1 MKKSYALTLVAASIT
16 SLVLQ
21 GFATAGP
28 IKSTA
33 TLTQAGLYE
42 PTSIYNGLQAT
53 TDNNIG
59 WTHSPVA
66 SGGGADD
73 LTGLGFWNGA
83 SIYMTWS
90 GIQTIT
96 GVDLTSYGPLKPG
109 VGSTPYVDPDRIAIL
124 GLKDGGTVGNNA
136 DYTEVLYAPGSFS
149 WTGPSSNYSGGQ
161 VFSVSGLNVSTTS
174 LRIVFASSLGAW
186 SQLGEVD
193 VYGAPQDLSSTA
205 TLTQAGLAYPTGLNG
220 LLATTDNKIGW
231 ENSPIASGGGTDD
244 LTGLGFW
251 NGASI
256 YMTWSGIQTITGV
269 DLTSYGPLKPG
280 VGSTPYVDPD
290 RIAILGL
297 KDGGTVGNNDDY
309 TKVLYAPG
317 SFSWTGPSSNYS
329 GGQVFSVSGLNV
341 STTSLRIA
349 FASSVPAW
357 NQLGEVDVYGS
368 AAAPAPTYA
377 SWAAENAG
385 NQTAELDWDNDGVPN
400 GVEFFMGSASG
411 FTANP
416 GLDGSNKVTWTN
428 GGNIPSSAYG
438 TQFVVQTSTDLT
450 TWEDVLVQDLESND
464 GSLSYIL
471 NGSEKQFVRLKVTP

>member
-66 SGGGADD
+66 SGGGA
-73 LTGLGFWNGA
+73 
-83 SIYMTWS
+83 
-90 GIQTIT
+90 
-96 GVDLTSYGPLKPG
+96 
-109 VGSTPYVDPDRIAIL
+109 
-124 GLKDGGTVGNNA
+124 
-136 DYTEVLYAPGSFS
+136 
-149 WTGPSSNYSGGQ
+149 
-161 VFSVSGLNVSTTS
+161 
-174 LRIVFASSLGAW
+174 
-186 SQLGEVD
+186 
-193 VYGAPQDLSSTA
+193 
-205 TLTQAGLAYPTGLNG
+205 
-220 LLATTDNKIGW
+220 
-231 ENSPIASGGGTDD
+231 DD